1 MCMYT
6 DCQVLVND
14 VIPNHNCL
22 KNMFIFTKIVIPI
35 LNSIIYKPEVDN
47 QSFALFTIL
56 YRKSS
61 VYLIYNKLY

>member
-14 VIPNHNCL
+14 VIPNHCL
-22 KNMFIFTKIVIPI
+22 KNMLSFTKIVIPI

-47 QSFALFTIL
+47 
-56 YRKSS
+56 
-61 VYLIYNKLY
+61 